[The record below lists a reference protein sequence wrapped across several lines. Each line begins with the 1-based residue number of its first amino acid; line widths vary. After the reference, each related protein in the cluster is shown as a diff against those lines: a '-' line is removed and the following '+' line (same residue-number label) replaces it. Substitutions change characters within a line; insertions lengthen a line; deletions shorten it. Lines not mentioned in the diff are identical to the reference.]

1 MKKYRKT
8 KAAMAAFMA
17 CVLICSLVLG
27 VLPVSANTEPI
38 ADQFFADGVK
48 FQPSSAAPQ
57 SKNFSDSR
65 RGLLLSAYD
74 SGATAAFRQ
83 LYHGVF
89 EAELK
94 ASSEGTSSPDLGAW
108 SLIFTDVFTGE
119 SFALAV
125 EDKGTELQAYVTV
138 DQDCAGIY
146 YHVENGYNS
155 GANGYTTMQNE
166 AGNYT
171 RIDTAKTTKVRFDPT
186 TMELSIQDDG
196 GNQVLVWD
204 LSREIIDGKRFAHV
218 IDSMDSYSV
227 TLEFTK
233 VKAGGKG
240 QLTVYS
246 VCGESYSGA
255 FLPAAQAAVYADIT
269 VNPVVGQ
276 AYTLPVPGIYDAEG
290 KLSLSDITYTV
301 YNSQGAAV
309 AEGAYTETASFTPE
323 TAGDYFLYYV
333 LQSGNVRGDT
343 YVKLQAVSQD
353 DVTVDFSEHQ
363 LTAGTYGLNT
373 ALQIPQCS
381 FTSSLFTQGYAENA
395 LVTILKDGTALA
407 DYSAVPA
414 GFTYTFDALGTYQV
428 VYSAL
433 LAGRAYET
441 DPVQIVISDAVP
453 GVTAADIPTSFY
465 TGDTC
470 EIPEMT
476 VYLGGTSAKAVHS
489 VTMPDGT
496 AVADSSLTLRQPGNY
511 TVTYSYDVAGEQ
523 GTVVRTFTANQKT
536 ADLFTVSGKA
546 EVAYD
551 PYMANADFPG
561 VVVTLN
567 DNNAY
572 VAYDVD
578 LSDNTKNDN
587 LIDLMAVAKTL
598 GTPDCS
604 GFYVTLVDKL
614 NPDNY
619 VTIRVHQGSGNAT
632 NGSFVKAK
640 ASNQVAYTGWYKS
653 PDWNAGVPYPYTNQL
668 ETAMAHNFG
677 GFMTNHSFSTS
688 GLHLNIEDCQV
699 QLRWDTQEKA
709 LYASNDL
716 QFVETADQNEKL
728 VVDFDDPACFTSL
741 WTGFTDDSQVELRI
755 SALGVS
761 GTADLKVFQIDG
773 KQLSSETVQ
782 DDQGP
787 AISLDME
794 GMAAIPDAA
803 TGRPYRVLELIATDN
818 LSDSNMIHTTVEVT
832 FNGSPVEVTD
842 GSFTPANDGIYTV
855 TYTAADAYGN
865 TNSLVSQVRA
875 RSGISPVAAQLTGSW
890 QETVEYGFPIVL
902 PAYQGTG
909 GTGRYY
915 YSAQVTHNGTTE
927 EISGT
932 SYTPMEEGSYT
943 VTLTV
948 KDYIGQTATLTQ
960 SYDVTY
966 RPVFVVDESR
976 FILPPSFIS
985 GSTYTFDRY
994 IQGYYE
1000 AAGKDITMVNAK
1012 IEVEDADGVR
1022 TLDDSRNYTPKAGD
1036 TVQEAKIRFIFEGM
1050 AGGETIQ
1057 TVVEKTAPIRTIT
1070 QSAGFM
1076 TEYFLMENA
1085 TGEAR
1090 NQFITFRS
1098 TGGDSKLTFLRPVS
1112 MDEFSLEMKPTV
1124 VDGVFQSNYDAIRV
1138 TLTDRA
1144 DPTVSLVLT
1153 IAKKGEGLDF
1163 SVNGGS
1169 SMLML
1174 GSLNT
1179 ETTLNIQLGYN
1190 NTTFALNGV
1199 ENSSLGTVKTDL
1211 SGREFAGFPSGEAFV
1226 TVELV
1231 GVRGA
1236 SALNLIALN
1245 NQRLFNTVKD
1255 TGTPQLYVDGSYSG
1269 MYTAGTEI
1277 TLPAARAYDVLSY
1290 TSPAAIK
1297 VIAPDGTAVTAA
1309 DGTVLDGAP
1318 ANRTYVITPEKLGR
1332 YTVSYQ
1338 STDQAGQYISAEK
1351 SLVIYDDIAPT
1362 VEFAK
1367 ALPERVW
1374 VGTEI
1379 VIPQYTV
1386 IDNGNADNVTVDMF
1400 YRDAQ
1405 GTIYNVQNGAFTADQ
1420 AGTYVLMLYMVDENG
1435 TYNTQTATILAV
1447 AKEGGTP

>member
-1 MKKYRKT
+1 MKKYNKT
-8 KAAMAAFMA
+8 QAVISVLLS

-27 VLPVSANTEPI
+27 VLPVSADTEPI
-38 ADQFFADGVK
+38 ADQFYADGVK
-48 FQPSSAAPQ
+48 FQPSSAAPE
-57 SKNFSDSR
+57 SKTFSDSR
-65 RGLLLSAYD
+65 RGLVLSAYD
-74 SGATAAFRQ
+74 SGSAAAFRK

-94 ASSEGTSSPDLGAW
+94 ASTEGASSPDLGAW

-119 SFALAV
+119 SFALTV
-125 EDKGTELQAYVTV
+125 EDKGTELQAYVSV
-138 DQDCAGIY
+138 GEDSAGIY

-171 RIDTAKTTKVRFDPT
+171 RIYTAKTTKVRFDPA
-186 TMELSIQDDG
+186 TMEVSIQEDG
-196 GNQVLVWD
+196 GQQTLIWD
-204 LSREIIDGKRFAHV
+204 LSQEIMDGKQFPHV

-227 TLEFTK
+227 TLEFSK

-240 QLTVYS
+240 QLTVYN

-255 FLPAAQAAVYADIT
+255 FLPAPQAAVYASTT

-301 YNSQGAAV
+301 YDSQGKAV
-309 AEGAYTETASFTPE
+309 AEGAYTENAAFTPE

-333 LQSGNVRGDT
+333 LQSGDTKGDT
-343 YVKLQAVSQD
+343 YVKLQAVSLEN
-353 DVTVDFSEHQ
+353 VTAAFPESQ

-373 ALQIPQCS
+373 ALEIPNCS
-381 FTSSLFTQGYAENA
+381 YTSSLFTQDHEENA
-395 LVTILKDGTALA
+395 LVTILKDGVALT
-407 DYSAVPA
+407 DYTAVPA

-428 VYSAL
+428 VYSAA
-433 LAGRAYET
+433 LAGKTYEA
-441 DPVQIVISDAVP
+441 DPIQIVISDAVP
-453 GVTAADIPTSFY
+453 GVAAEELPASFY

-470 EIPEMT
+470 TIPEMT
-476 VYLGGTSAKAVHS
+476 VYLGGTSGKADHV
-489 VTMPDGT
+489 VILPDGSE
-496 AVADSSLTLRQPGNY
+496 VSDSSLTLNQPGNY

-536 ADLFTVSGKA
+536 ADLFTASGKA
-546 EVAYD
+546 QVAYD
-551 PYMANADFPG
+551 PYLANADFPG
-561 VVVTLN
+561 VVVTFQ

-598 GTPDCS
+598 GTTDCT

-619 VTIRVHQGSGNAT
+619 VTIRIHQGSGNAT

-653 PDWNAGVPYPYTNQL
+653 PDWNAGAPYPYTNQL

-677 GFMTNHSFSTS
+677 GFMTNHSFATS
-688 GLHLNIEDCQV
+688 GLHLNIEKCQV

-741 WTGFTDDSQVELRI
+741 WAGFTDNSQVELRI

-761 GTADLKVFQIDG
+761 GSANLKVFQIDG
-773 KQLSSETVQ
+773 KEFSSDTVQ

-794 GMAAIPDAA
+794 GMTAIPDAA
-803 TGRPYRVLELIATDN
+803 TGKPYRVLNLIATDN
-818 LSDSNMIHTTVEVT
+818 LSDSDMIHTTVAVT
-832 FNGSPVEVTD
+832 YNGIPVEVKD
-842 GSFTPANDGIYTV
+842 GTFTPVNDGVYTV

-865 TNSLVSQVRA
+865 TSTLISQVRA
-875 RSGISPVAAQLTGSW
+875 RGGISPVSAQLTGRW
-890 QETVEYGFPIVL
+890 QETVEYGFPIAL
-902 PAYQGTG
+902 PAYQGNG

-948 KDYIGQTATLTQ
+948 KDYIGQTATLTH

-985 GSTYTFDRY
+985 GSTYTFDLY
-994 IQGYYE
+994 TQGYYQ
-1000 AAGKDITMVNAK
+1000 AANTEITMVNAK

-1022 TLDDSRNYTPKAGD
+1022 TLDDSRNYTPKASD
-1036 TVQEAKIRFIFEGM
+1036 TVKTAKIRFIFEGK

-1057 TVVEKTAPIRTIT
+1057 TVVEKSAPIRTVT
-1070 QSAGFM
+1070 QGSGFM
-1076 TEYFLMENA
+1076 TDYFLMENA

-1098 TGGDSKLTFLRPVS
+1098 TGKDSKLTFLRPVC
-1112 MDEFSLEMKPTV
+1112 MDVFSLEMKPTV

-1144 DPTVSLVLT
+1144 DPNIVLVLT
-1153 IAKKGEGLDF
+1153 IAQKGEGLDF

-1169 SMLML
+1169 PMLML

-1190 NTTFALNGV
+1190 NRSFALNGV
-1199 ENSSLGTVKTDL
+1199 ENSSLGTVKTTL
-1211 SGREFAGFPSGEAFV
+1211 SGQEFRGFPSGEAFI
-1226 TVELV
+1226 TIELV
-1231 GVRGA
+1231 GVRGTA
-1236 SALNLIALN
+1236 ALNLIALN

-1269 MYTAGTEI
+1269 MYTAGAEI
-1277 TLPAARAYDVLSY
+1277 TLPIARAYDVLSY
-1290 TSPAAIK
+1290 TSPATIK

-1318 ANRTYVITPEKLGR
+1318 ADRTYVITPEILGR

-1374 VGTEI
+1374 VGTEL

-1386 IDNGNADNVTVDMF
+1386 IDNGNADNVTVDLF

-1405 GTIYNVQNGAFTADQ
+1405 GTIYNVENGAFTADQ
-1420 AGTYVLMLYMVDENG
+1420 AGTYVLLLYMVDENG
-1435 TYNTQTATILAV
+1435 TYNTQTFEILAV
-1447 AKEGGTP
+1447 DKEGGTP